1 MSTSQRVSR
10 GFHRLRFLSLT
21 ALLVLFP
28 GIASAADKITLNCSG
43 TVADPE
49 KFEVTPAPAES
60 FVIDLDK
67 GAVSTSLLGSFS
79 ITKRTEDRI
88 DFKAES
94 GQPGEFTVGSVSRVT
109 GVATVVAWRD
119 DEMLWNYSFKCK
131 RADRLF

>member
-1 MSTSQRVSR
+1 MSASQRVSR
-10 GFHRLRFLSLT
+10 GFHPLRFLRLT

-28 GIASAADKITLNCSG
+28 GIACAADKITLNCSG

-67 GAVSTSLLGSFS
+67 GEVSTSLLGSFS
-79 ITKRTEDRI
+79 IIKRTEHRI
-88 DFKAES
+88 EFKAES
-94 GQPGEFTVGSVSRVT
+94 RQPGELTVGSVSRLT
-109 GVATVVAWRD
+109 GVATVTAWRE

-131 RADRLF
+131 RADPLF

>member
-1 MSTSQRVSR
+1 MSTSQRFSR
-10 GFHRLRFLSLT
+10 GFLSLT

-28 GIASAADKITLNCSG
+28 GIACSANKITLNCSG

-49 KFEVTPAPAES
+49 KFKVTPAPAES

-67 GAVSTSLLGSFS
+67 GDVATSLLGSFS

-88 DFKAES
+88 DFRAES
-94 GQPGEFTVGSVSRVT
+94 GQPGEFTVGSISRLT

-131 RADRLF
+131 RADPLF